1 MTTRDLTQLTPQQY
15 AVTQE
20 GATEPP
26 FTGLYWDKTDPGI
39 YRCICCG
46 TALFSSDTKFDA
58 GCGWPSY
65 FAPIDEERIERFP
78 DHSHG
83 MVRTEVRCRKCGA
96 HLGHVFGDGPEPSGE
111 RYCINSASL
120 DFDAKPSEPG
130 TAA

>member
-65 FAPIDEERIERFP
+65 FAPIDEERIERLP

-96 HLGHVFGDGPEPSGE
+96 HLGHVFGDGPEPTGK

-130 TAA
+130 TTA

>member
-65 FAPIDEERIERFP
+65 FAPIDEERIERLP

-96 HLGHVFGDGPEPSGE
+96 HLGHVFGDGPEPTGE

-130 TAA
+130 TTA

>member
-26 FTGLYWDKTDPGI
+26 FTGFYWDKTDPGI

-65 FAPIDEERIERFP
+65 FAPIDEERIERLP

-96 HLGHVFGDGPEPSGE
+96 HLGHVFGDGPEPTGE

-130 TAA
+130 TTA

>member
-65 FAPIDEERIERFP
+65 FAPIDEERIERLP

-96 HLGHVFGDGPEPSGE
+96 HLGHVFGDGPEPTGE